1 MDPELPV
8 GPERVP
14 PPVPRPGAPG
24 VPSPPA
30 RLASL
35 FAWASIDLAPRHRQP
50 RLVLV
55 LVATAVALAASV
67 GLDELVVHVT
77 RSLFPATAHFSHFR
91 FSDYASLT
99 VVGVLAACCAW
110 PVVTRISSA
119 PRRLFF
125 RAAVAATVM
134 LWLPDVWLLVR
145 GELAA
150 GVAALMVMHLVIA
163 IVTYNA
169 LVRIAPVSPAPGRSG
184 ADSVAVLAMPE
195 RSVRQLWNAMA
206 VLVALELVLGIAAIV
221 TVPFRRP
228 NAILPARATWL
239 YAAHGG
245 VGIVLAVG
253 AAGALALAP
262 LAGRMAR
269 IGAVL
274 GALGVFIGLA
284 GGVLA
289 TFQITRLL
297 GMGLMMIGVVTA
309 GIGYL
314 APALDAMG
322 KAEAA
327 RAQAARQA
335 MAQANAAQAAQAAQ
349 GEAPNADPTPD
360 AHPSANGRPGYDAP
374 VD

>member
-1 MDPELPV
+1 MDPESPV
-8 GPERVP
+8 GPERAP
-14 PPVPRPGAPG
+14 SSVPRPGSPG

-30 RLASL
+30 RLAPL
-35 FAWASIDLAPRHRQP
+35 LAWASIDLAPRHRQP
-50 RLVLV
+50 RWALV
-55 LVATAVALAASV
+55 LVATTVALAASL

-77 RSLFPATAHFSHFR
+77 RSLSPATAHFSHFR

-125 RAAVAATVM
+125 RAAIAATVV
-134 LWLPDVWLLVR
+134 LWLPDAWLLVR
-145 GELAA
+145 GELAP
-150 GVAALMVMHLVIA
+150 GVAALMVMHLAIA

-169 LVRIAPVSPAPGRSG
+169 LVRIAPVGPAFARSE
-184 ADSVAVLAMPE
+184 ADSGAVLALPE

-206 VLVALELVLGIAAIV
+206 GLVALELLLGIAAIV

-228 NAILPARATWL
+228 NAILPSRATWL

-253 AAGALALAP
+253 AVGVLALSP

-314 APALDAMG
+314 VPALDAMG

-327 RAQAARQA
+327 KAQVAREA
-335 MAQANAAQAAQAAQ
+335 MAQANAVRQGDAA
-349 GEAPNADPTPD
+349 NAEPTPD
-360 AHPSANGRPGYDAP
+360 AQPSANGRPGYDAP
-374 VD
+374 AD